1 MAMGTVVIAV
11 GQRAPEECLETT
23 RVNVLDNFAS
33 DVMWRQCSVN
43 VRVNPESRHQLGEAS
58 GAVADTVGHGENRAP
73 RTVTLTTVTAGS

>member
-43 VRVNPESRHQLGEAS
+43 VRVNPESRHSWAK
-58 GAVADTVGHGENRAP
+58 RAEP
-73 RTVTLTTVTAGS
+73 SPTRSVMARIGRLEP